1 MQIKELNT
9 TQISDKIIC
18 FHCGDECKSGDIAIG
33 DKYFCCNG
41 CKTVYQLLEQNDL
54 CDYYQIQ
61 NNPGITKTSN
71 KRNFE
76 FLDNESIKDK
86 IILFKNNNF
95 SSASFYIPQ
104 MHCSSCI
111 WILEN
116 LSKLNGGIIFSE
128 VDFLKKTC
136 SVRFNEELITL
147 KNVVELLD
155 SLGYTPLF
163 NLDNN
168 TKQNK
173 NSYKSLYYKLGVAG
187 FCFGNIMLLSFP
199 EYLSLNDFET
209 DNLKTI
215 FAYLNLI
222 LSIPVILFS
231 SSQYYISAFKG
242 IVKKIINIDFPITLG
257 IVVIFIR
264 SVFDLLMGFG
274 PGYFDSLSGLVFL
287 LLLGKL
293 FQNKTYDTLNFERN
307 YKSYFPLASTKI
319 AHGVETPVPL
329 ELLKLKDEILIH
341 NNELIPADSVLKKGK
356 ANIDYSFVTGESVPV
371 QQNVGDVIFAGGR
384 QIGSSII
391 VEIVR
396 EISQSYL
403 TQLWNHKSFT
413 DKFHSKINTLTN
425 KVSKSFTF
433 YVLAIAVIASGL
445 HYNNINM
452 ALNIFSA
459 VLIIA
464 CPCALALAA
473 PFTLGNTLRI
483 FGKNKFY
490 LKNSDVIEQ
499 LGSITSIVF
508 DKTGT
513 LTKNSQFSVNF
524 IGDPLSEYEQKLI
537 KTATKSSYH
546 PFSQSISASIK
557 GISNFEVTE
566 YEEIAGSG
574 IVAQIDNNLIKAGSG
589 TLVGI
594 SSNDNISNST
604 LISKV
609 YISINN
615 NFKGYYT
622 FTNFY
627 RTGIE
632 DLIASLS
639 NKLKLFVLSG
649 DNESESEN
657 LNRVFKN
664 KAVIKFNQSPFNKLE
679 FIEKLQQSNE
689 KVLMV
694 GDGLNDAGALKQSNI
709 GITISEDINNF
720 YPACDG
726 IMDADYFIKL
736 KDFLNFAN
744 FSKKIIITS
753 FIISLFYNIIG
764 LGFAVTGS
772 LSPLVAAV
780 LMPVSS
786 ISVVVF
792 TTFSINLYAKRKGF
806 L

>member
-1 MQIKELNT
+1 MQIKDLST
-9 TQISDKIIC
+9 TEIDNKIIC
-18 FHCGDECKSGDIAIG
+18 FHCGEECKSTDIAIG

-41 CKTVYQLLEQNDL
+41 CKTVYEMLEQNDL
-54 CDYYQIQ
+54 CNYYQIE
-61 NNPGITKTSN
+61 NNPGITKNNN

-76 FLDNESIKDK
+76 FLDNDTIKEK
-86 IILFKNNNF
+86 LILFKNNNF
-95 SSASFYIPQ
+95 SSTTLYIPQ

-116 LSKLNGGIIFSE
+116 LSKLNSGIIFSE

-147 KNVVELLD
+147 KSVVELLD

-168 TKQNK
+168 AGQNQK
-173 NSYKSLYYKLGVAG
+173 GYKSLYYKLGVAG

-199 EYLSLNDFET
+199 EYFSLTGFET

-222 LSIPVILFS
+222 LSIPVIIFS
-231 SSQYYISAFKG
+231 SSEYYISAYKGITKG
-242 IVKKIINIDFPITLG
+242 IVNIDFPITLG
-257 IVVIFIR
+257 IIVLFFR
-264 SVFDLLMGFG
+264 SIFDLFMGFG

-287 LLLGKL
+287 LLVGKL

-319 AHGVETPVPL
+319 DHGVETPVPL
-329 ELLKLKDEILIH
+329 ELLQIKDQILIH

-356 ANIDYSFVTGESVPV
+356 GNIDYSFVTGESIPII
-371 QQNVGDVIFAGGR
+371 QKVGDVIFAGGK
-384 QIGSSII
+384 QIGSNIV

-413 DKFHSKINTLTN
+413 DKFHSQINNLTN
-425 KVSKSFTF
+425 KISKSFTF
-433 YVLAIAVIASGL
+433 YVLAIAAIASVL
-445 HYNNINM
+445 HYNNLNM
-452 ALNIFSA
+452 AFNIFTA
-459 VLIIA
+459 VLIVA

-490 LKNSDVIEQ
+490 LKNADVVEKLSQ
-499 LGSITSIVF
+499 ITSIVF

-513 LTKNSQFSVNF
+513 LTKNSQFNVNF
-524 IGDPLSEYEQKLI
+524 VGNPLTTHELQLI
-537 KTATKSSYH
+537 KSTTKSSYH
-546 PFSQSISASIK
+546 PFSQSISSSIS
-557 GISNFEVTE
+557 GNINFEISE
-566 YEEIAGSG
+566 YDEISGSG
-574 IVAQIDNNLIKAGSG
+574 ITAKIEDDLIKVGSASFIG
-589 TLVGI
+589 YLPP
-594 SSNDNISNST
+594 SDNDNTILS
-604 LISKV
+604 SKV
-609 YISINN
+609 YVSINN
-615 NFKGYYT
+615 IYKGYYT

-627 RTGIE
+627 RNGIE
-632 DLIASLS
+632 NLIKSLS

-649 DNESESEN
+649 DNESERDN
-657 LNRVFKN
+657 LNIVFQN
-664 KAVIKFNQSPFNKLE
+664 KATIKFNQSPFNKLE
-679 FIEKLQQSNE
+679 FIEELQKSNE
-689 KVLMV
+689 TVLMI

-709 GITISEDINNF
+709 GITVSEDINNF

-726 IMDADYFIKL
+726 ILDANYLTKL
-736 KDFLNFAN
+736 KDFLNFSK
-744 FSKKIIITS
+744 FSKNIIIIS

-792 TTFSINLYAKRKGF
+792 TTFSVNLYAKRKGF